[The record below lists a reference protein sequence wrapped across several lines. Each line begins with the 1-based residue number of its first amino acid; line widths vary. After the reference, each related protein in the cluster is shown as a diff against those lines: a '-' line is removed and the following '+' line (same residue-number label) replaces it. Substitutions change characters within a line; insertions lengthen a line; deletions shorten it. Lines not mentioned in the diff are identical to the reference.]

1 MEYISSTLRGTVAMF
16 LLKIRTDFGSD
27 MYLSDKV
34 GHPSLPLE
42 QLRNCRKSVRGVSG
56 KRSNVVE
63 FFVGAAS

>member
-1 MEYISSTLRGTVAMF
+1 MF